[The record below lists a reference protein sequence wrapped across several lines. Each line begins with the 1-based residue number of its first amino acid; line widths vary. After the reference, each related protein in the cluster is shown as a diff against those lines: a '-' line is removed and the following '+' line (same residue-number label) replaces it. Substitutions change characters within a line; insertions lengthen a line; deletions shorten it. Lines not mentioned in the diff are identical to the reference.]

1 MANSRI
7 IAKAVAT
14 FIAAA
19 RLAATGTASAQA
31 PDRILF
37 NAKVVTL
44 DAKSSIA
51 SAIAISGD
59 SISAVGDD
67 KSIRAL
73 AGAGTDMID
82 AGGRTVIPGLI
93 DSHLHAIRA
102 GVTHRLEVDWSAV
115 TSLDEGLAKIAAAA
129 KARPGAWVLV
139 PGGWHVNQF
148 KEGRA
153 PTPDELAKAGG
164 ENPVYVQHLYDYAV
178 LNRKGLERL
187 AITKDSKL
195 PPNGKI
201 VLDDKGEPTG
211 LIDADLPTLSNLFTR
226 TASPNF
232 DEQVAGTR
240 AFLQL
245 LASSGLT
252 GVIDAAGGGM
262 TPEAYLPLFHLWQ
275 RRELPIRVSF
285 YTNGRPGQ
293 ELADLK
299 AYQTMLPRDFGDNWM
314 KALGFGEVVVW
325 GMHDGPLGRTANFK
339 PRPGAPETLR
349 EITQWLAARGQ
360 RMQIHATSDNAAS
373 QILDIIEDTD
383 KKSSIKALRW
393 TIAHI
398 EDATP
403 QTLTRMKTLGMG
415 YMVQNRLFFEGDS
428 WPKTVTPAVSAKAP
442 PIKDAM
448 AAGLVVGA
456 GTDGT
461 RPSTYNPFVTL
472 QWLVTGKS
480 VKGTIVRTKENSP
493 TREEALRMHTQ
504 GSAWFAG
511 DEDKRGTI
519 AAGKWAD
526 LVVLDADYFAVPE
539 ERIGAIRPDVTLV
552 AGRLAYD
559 RHGLYSPPGP
569 SIRF

>member
-1 MANSRI
+1 MVPRH
-7 IAKAVAT
+7 V
-14 FIAAA
+14 AAA
-19 RLAATGTASAQA
+19 TITALLTTAGSASAQA

-37 NAKVVTL
+37 NGKIVTL
-44 DAKSSIA
+44 DSKSSIA

-67 KSIRAL
+67 KTLRAL
-73 AGAGTDMID
+73 AGPNTNTID
-82 AGGRTVIPGLI
+82 LGGRTVIPGLI

-115 TSLDEGLAKIAAAA
+115 TTLEDGLAMIAAAA

-139 PGGWHVNQF
+139 PGGWHANQL

-178 LNRKGLERL
+178 LNRKGIERL
-187 AITKDSKL
+187 GITKDSKI
-195 PPNGKI
+195 PPNGKL

-211 LIDADLPTLSNLFTR
+211 LIDADLPTLSNLFAR

-232 DEQVAGTR
+232 EEQVAGTL

-245 LASSGLT
+245 LASTGLT

-262 TPEAYLPLFHLWQ
+262 TPEAYQPLFHLWQ
-275 RRELPIRVSF
+275 RKELPIRVSF

-299 AYQTMLPRDFGDNWM
+299 TYQTMLPRNFGDSWM

-325 GMHDGPLGRTANFK
+325 GMHDGPLGKTDGFK
-339 PRPGAPETLR
+339 PRSGAPEALR
-349 EITQWLAARGQ
+349 DITQWLASRGQ
-360 RMQIHATSDNAAS
+360 RMQIHASSNNAAS

-383 KKSSIKALRW
+383 KKSPIKDLRW
-393 TIAHI
+393 SIAHI
-398 EDATP
+398 EDATA
-403 QTLTRMKTLGMG
+403 QTLARMKTLGMG
-415 YMVQNRLFFEGDS
+415 YMVQNRLYFEGDS
-428 WPKTVTPAVSAKAP
+428 WPRTVTPAIAAKAP
-442 PIKDAM
+442 PIKEAM

-461 RPSTYNPFVTL
+461 RTSTYNPFVTL

-480 VKGTIVRTKENSP
+480 LKGTVVRTKENSP
-493 TREEALRMHTQ
+493 SREEALRMHTS

-511 DEDKRGTI
+511 DEDKRGSI
-519 AAGKWAD
+519 ESGKWAD
-526 LVVLDADYFAVPE
+526 FVVLDADYLTVPE
-539 ERIGAIRPDVTLV
+539 DRIAAIKPLLTLV
-552 AGRLAYD
+552 AGLP
-559 RHGLYSPPGP
+559 RHAAGP
-569 SIRF
+569 FAPTASK